1 MEAHS
6 EREVDE
12 VRARQRDR
20 ERRRAVGGASVR
32 EETVVEGVC
41 KQGMGESGGNER
53 EKEIE

>member
-20 ERRRAVGGASVR
+20 ERRRGSGG
-32 EETVVEGVC
+32 EGNSC
-41 KQGMGESGGNER
+41 RRGSQQGMGESGGNKR
-53 EKEIE
+53 EKEVE